1 MGKPTA
7 FASAMMWLAIDAEL
21 RLHLGHQ
28 ARKRAVRELS
38 NDIVT
43 YAWFEFYRRRIN
55 ITVKQTVDVI

>member
-1 MGKPTA
+1 
-7 FASAMMWLAIDAEL
+7 MMWLAIDAEL

-43 YAWFEFYRRRIN
+43 NAWFEFYRRRIN